1 LSRRLGF
8 VLAALLLAAGCD
20 RFFYAR
26 LSPESTAE
34 RPVFEFGSR
43 SDSTG
48 EGWVWR
54 LEVNGRPRKDT
65 LAEWHTFW
73 HAHLDSGYRYS
84 VVQKVACGERP
95 AHFSN
100 WVAPESLPAEYIYWL
115 FPGYHGV
122 GEQVYFEIARDS
134 LGTKTIRELTEDEWQ
149 QAIHGG

>member
-1 LSRRLGF
+1 LLSRLACG
-8 VLAALLLAAGCD
+8 LAALLLLAGCD

-34 RPVFEFGSR
+34 RPVFEFGSL

-54 LEVNGRPRKDT
+54 LEVSGRPRKDT
-65 LAEWHTFW
+65 LAQWHTFW
-73 HAHLDSGYRYS
+73 HAHLDSGHRYS
-84 VVQKVACGERP
+84 VVQKAVYGERP
-95 AHFSN
+95 AQFSDR
-100 WVAPESLPAEYIYWL
+100 VAPESLPAEHIYWL

-134 LGTKTIRELTEDEWQ
+134 LGGKTIRELTEDEWQ
-149 QAIHGG
+149 LAIRGG